1 MDEDTF
7 NSMMATGY
15 TQAIQGDSY
24 PIDDVFDE
32 LERGL

>member
-1 MDEDTF
+1 F